1 MKIIVQL
8 QRSGNYK
15 IFFYD
20 GKSVRGAGYV
30 ELNDTPRGPR
40 PTKYRVK
47 WGSKKDYVHTPS
59 KELIAQLRESDVRMV
74 KKDHLFEEFLEA
86 FQVKA
91 GTVTLC
97 RMCLM
102 DERYTPITE
111 ENAITFGK
119 IAR

>member
-1 MKIIVQL
+1 MKILVQP
-8 QRSGNYK
+8 QKGGTYK
-15 IFFYD
+15 LLFYD
-20 GKSVRGAGYV
+20 GRHTQGAAFV
-30 ELNDTPRGPR
+30 ELMETPRGPR

-91 GTVTLC
+91 GTVNLC
-97 RMCLM
+97 RMCLL
-102 DERYTPITE
+102 DERYTPINE
-111 ENAITFGK
+111 ETAITF
-119 IAR
+119 